1 MKILNARAAK
11 RGPGENLNMA
21 ETPPNRPGSSTR
33 PAHDRKGHDMRIQQ
47 LACGFVM
54 GIATALFTGLVLS
67 QEYEV
72 DKENAHRRWEKYNTP
87 SESHKKLKGYVGEWD
102 VVMKL
107 WMDGGG
113 EPMISHG
120 EMDCELIFGGRF
132 IKTDV
137 RATTMIEYDGKV
149 IPVPFEGLGITGYDT
164 LRKKYVAVWIDNFT
178 NSISICE
185 GQHDKSGKVFTFFG
199 KQDDWM
205 DGVFDKPYKIV
216 DRWVTDDK
224 CISEMYD
231 LTASSGDGKFLE
243 LVATRKSTQV
253 QKD

>member
-1 MKILNARAAK
+1 
-11 RGPGENLNMA
+11 
-21 ETPPNRPGSSTR
+21 
-33 PAHDRKGHDMRIQQ
+33 MRFQQ
-47 LACGFVM
+47 LACGFAM

-67 QEYEV
+67 QEYDVE
-72 DKENAHRRWEKYNTP
+72 KKRAEKQWKKYNTP
-87 SESHKKLKGYVGEWD
+87 SESHKKLKGYEGEWD

-107 WMDGGG
+107 WMDGDG

-120 EMDCELIFGGRF
+120 KMDSELIFGGRF
-132 IKTDV
+132 LKTDV

-149 IPVPFEGLGITGYDT
+149 TPLLFKGLGIMGYDT
-164 LRKKYVAVWIDNFT
+164 LRKKYVAVWIDNMT
-178 NSISICE
+178 NSISVSE

-231 LTASSGDGKFLE
+231 LTAPPGEGKFLE
-243 LVATRKSTQV
+243 LVATRSKSTQV
-253 QKD
+253 KKD

>member
-1 MKILNARAAK
+1 
-11 RGPGENLNMA
+11 
-21 ETPPNRPGSSTR
+21 
-33 PAHDRKGHDMRIQQ
+33 MRFQQ

-72 DKENAHRRWEKYNTP
+72 DKENAHHRWKKYNTP
-87 SESHKKLKGYVGEWD
+87 SESHKKLKAYEGEWD

-113 EPMISHG
+113 APMISKG
-120 EMDCELIFGGRF
+120 EMDSELIFGGRF
-132 IKTDV
+132 LRTDV
-137 RATTMIEYDGKV
+137 RATMEIKYQDGV
-149 IPVPFEGLGITGYDT
+149 WQVPFEGLGITGYDT

-178 NSISICE
+178 NSISFSE

-205 DGVFDKPYKIV
+205 DGVFDKPFKIV
-216 DRWVTDDK
+216 ERFVTADK

-231 LTASSGDGKFLE
+231 LTAAPGEGKFLE
-243 LVATRKSTQV
+243 LVATRKPKPTQV
-253 QKD
+253 KKD